1 MNPRHS
7 FRAWDGRQM
16 TSDFALIN
24 GNCWVE
30 KNPKTTS
37 YVEVY
42 TDGRQETY
50 YSDWATYRRVDYKIM
65 QFTGLLDIRG
75 IDIYEG
81 DIIRSDKNCM
91 RAAGYEKGE
100 VIFYES
106 CFRVQDVA
114 LSIIVQAFHPII
126 VGNIHKNPELL
137 KGCD

>member
-1 MNPRHS
+1 MTIRKLK
-7 FRAWDGRQM
+7 FR
-16 TSDFALIN
+16 T
-24 GNCWVE
+24 WV
-30 KNPKTTS
+30 KNEMFNMPLDNNYGIS
-37 YVEVY
+37 RFFGFIPDDVE
-42 TDGRQETY
+42 
-50 YSDWATYRRVDYKIM
+50 IM

-100 VIFYES
+100 VIFYDG
-106 CFRVQDVA
+106 CFRVKDVA